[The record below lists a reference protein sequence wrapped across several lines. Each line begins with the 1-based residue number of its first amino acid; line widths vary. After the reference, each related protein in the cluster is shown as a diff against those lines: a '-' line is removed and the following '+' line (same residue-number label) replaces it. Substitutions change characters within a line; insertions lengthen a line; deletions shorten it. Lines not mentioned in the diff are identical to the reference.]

1 MNLEVLDFIIVIG
14 IVQGVLFSLAILF
27 SKYFKSSTN
36 TYLGISMLIGIL
48 TNVQYLAVKYRWY
61 SEFPKFAI
69 FEDIEL
75 VLLFPI
81 TLLFYYVKFLYPK
94 FKLQNKYKL
103 LFLPFSI
110 SVLVNLH
117 VGGHAHF
124 KLYSLEDLSW
134 VPPFYTVEYFF
145 SIVLNIIILVVTYV
159 LLFKKTNTEHPL
171 VNHSLKWIKLFFYFH
186 VAIIIT
192 WISLEVVEKAY
203 PNDFNFILWLILNL
217 LFYWVGYIGIFK
229 FRLARNRYEIRKLID
244 KEVKTETI
252 EVSIKDKKT
261 ELTQDKDNEY
271 LQDLVSILENEY
283 IYRDPKLSRNDMANR
298 LGISVGYLSQMIN
311 NNSKKSFSDY
321 INYYRVED
329 VKQMVL
335 NTDFNKYSMLAIGLE
350 AGYNSKSAFY
360 SGFKKE
366 TGLTPSEFKKSH
378 QIS

>member
-1 MNLEVLDFIIVIG
+1 
-14 IVQGVLFSLAILF
+14 
-27 SKYFKSSTN
+27 
-36 TYLGISMLIGIL
+36 
-48 TNVQYLAVKYRWY
+48 
-61 SEFPKFAI
+61 
-69 FEDIEL
+69 
-75 VLLFPI
+75 
-81 TLLFYYVKFLYPK
+81 
-94 FKLQNKYKL
+94 
-103 LFLPFSI
+103 
-110 SVLVNLH
+110 

-124 KLYSLEDLSW
+124 KLYSLEDLYW